1 MLTSMKMETQ
11 QQGETA
17 GGIKRKGELRFEG
30 LKPYAICIFCNI
42 CFAGYNII
50 SKVSLDN
57 GMSSYVL
64 VVYGPVFG
72 TLITAVLALLFERK
86 HDRKISMAILRD
98 IFFLGILGAVLGRTL
113 FYIGLKDTSPAVA
126 SALANLIPSMTFVL
140 AVLCRMEA
148 LDMSKHSARA
158 KVGGSV
164 VALAGATLMTLYKGC
179 ALISPH
185 SHHTQAS
192 SKLQFN
198 KDWIK
203 GSLML
208 LLSYLSLSA
217 FLVLQTVTV
226 KKYPAPITLTSLT
239 CLTGTLVSAIMT
251 AAVDHKASSWR
262 LSWDMSLVAILYRGI
277 VIFGLTFYLQALVG
291 KTKGLVF
298 MTAFRP
304 LGTVIATIMG
314 LLVLGDA
321 LFLGRVV
328 GALLIVVGL
337 CLTLWGKE
345 KEKEK
350 KLLEGT
356 HLLNALKSDQKSDNT
371 WIL

>member
-72 TLITAVLALLFERK
+72 TPPQLFLHCYLK
-86 HDRKISMAILRD
+86 
-98 IFFLGILGAVLGRTL
+98 
-113 FYIGLKDTSPAVA
+113 GLKDTSPAVA

-208 LLSYLSLSA
+208 LLCYLSLSA

-239 CLTGTLVSAIMT
+239 CLSGTLVSAIMT

-262 LSWDMSLVAILYRGI
+262 LSWDMSLVAILYSRSRSSTHSCRF
-277 VIFGLTFYLQALVG
+277 VFNFVG
-291 KTKGLVF
+291 KGKGE
-298 MTAFRP
+298 
-304 LGTVIATIMG
+304 
-314 LLVLGDA
+314 
-321 LFLGRVV
+321 
-328 GALLIVVGL
+328 
-337 CLTLWGKE
+337 GKE
-345 KEKEK
+345 TA
-350 KLLEGT
+350 GGVQ

>member
-72 TLITAVLALLFERK
+72 TLTTAVLALLFERK

-164 VALAGATLMTLYKGC
+164 VALAGATLMTLYKG
-179 ALISPH
+179 
-185 SHHTQAS
+185 
-192 SKLQFN
+192 
-198 KDWIK
+198 
-203 GSLML
+203 SLML

-239 CLTGTLVSAIMT
+239 CLSGTLVSAIMT
-251 AAVDHKASSWR
+251 AALDHKASSWR
-262 LSWDMSLVAILYRGI
+262 LSWDKSLVAILYSGI
-277 VIFGLTFYLQALVG
+277 VIFGLTFFLQALVG

-321 LFLGRVV
+321 LFLGRYRFLFYFRGFMDENKLRSGSSTHSCRFVFNFV
-328 GALLIVVGL
+328 GK
-337 CLTLWGKE
+337 GKE
-345 KEKEK
+345 TA
-350 KLLEGT
+350 GGVQ